1 MVEEDDTQ
9 AAALLCADRFSD
21 TLLLSWIIH
30 TRQSRRT
37 VQIFFIL
44 DMVLVINCSDKGR
57 SDKKD
62 PRTFTIT
69 WLVNPK
75 RDCC

>member
-1 MVEEDDTQ
+1 MQMQMQMQMQIQIQIQIQSRCSSMVGEGDTQ

-44 DMVLVINCSDKGR
+44 DMVLVI
-57 SDKKD
+57 
-62 PRTFTIT
+62 I
-69 WLVNPK
+69 LL
-75 RDCC
+75 